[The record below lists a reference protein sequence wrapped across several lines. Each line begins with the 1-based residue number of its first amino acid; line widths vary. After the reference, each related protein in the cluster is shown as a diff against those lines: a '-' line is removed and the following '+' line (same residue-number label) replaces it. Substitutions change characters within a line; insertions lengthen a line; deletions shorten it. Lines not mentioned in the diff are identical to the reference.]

1 MVRLTMILLCFLL
14 AAAAWGRYQAEA
26 SVREARR
33 EIQELER
40 AKAQETSQVQVL
52 RAEIAYLESPERLA
66 EIAERV
72 TALQPLSGRQ
82 LMTADEFLAAFDDH
96 ARPPQLAR
104 PPADR
109 DAIAQALAM
118 ADVKFA
124 E

>member
-14 AAAAWGRYQAEA
+14 AAAAWGRYRAEA

-40 AKAQETSQVQVL
+40 AEAKETSQVQVL

-66 EIAERV
+66 TIARRV

-82 LMTADEFLAAFDDH
+82 VMTADEFLAAFGDPASASH
-96 ARPPQLAR
+96 LAR

-109 DAIAQALAM
+109 DVIVHALAL
-118 ADVKFA
+118 ASP
-124 E
+124 